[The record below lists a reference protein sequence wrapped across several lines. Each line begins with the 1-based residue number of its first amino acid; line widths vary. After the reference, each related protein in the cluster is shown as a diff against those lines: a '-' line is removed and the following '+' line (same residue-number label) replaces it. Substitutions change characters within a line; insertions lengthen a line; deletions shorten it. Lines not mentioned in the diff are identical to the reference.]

1 MIRSEL
7 VKGLEV
13 LVGSEFDIDDVLC
26 EIGTT
31 DDDCV
36 YVEKERTMYSSKAE
50 HLDDAQV
57 YVVYTELGDM
67 EDTAYLIVENGII
80 EAVM

>member
-1 MIRSEL
+1 MTRNEL

-13 LVGSEFDIDDVLC
+13 LVGSEFDNDEVIVAL
-26 EIGTT
+26 ETVE
-31 DDDCV
+31 DDCV
-36 YVEKERTMYSSKAE
+36 YVEEEVTMYKSKVE

-57 YVVYTELGDM
+57 YVVYTELGNM

>member
-26 EIGTT
+26 EIETT
-31 DDDCV
+31 DGDCV
-36 YVEKERTMYSSKAE
+36 YVEKERTMYSSKVE
-50 HLDDAQV
+50 HLDNAQV
-57 YVVYTELGDM
+57 YVVYTELGDID
-67 EDTAYLIVENGII
+67 DTAYLIVENGII